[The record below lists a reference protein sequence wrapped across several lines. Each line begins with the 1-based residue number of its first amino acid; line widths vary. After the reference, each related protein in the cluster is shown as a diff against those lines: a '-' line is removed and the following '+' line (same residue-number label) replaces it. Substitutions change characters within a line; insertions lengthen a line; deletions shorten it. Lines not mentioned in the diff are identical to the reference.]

1 MKISGQI
8 KDLQN
13 LLNEKENFI
22 EKMLTNKHE
31 LERKFEVELDML
43 KNQHEVELLSLEQR
57 LEDAHQE
64 KRDELQTSLN
74 NERQTT
80 GRLRDEINT
89 MQNQG
94 GSAEINILHEELMST
109 KLRYENEISHLKQQL
124 ETVKSEKDDLARKR
138 ANEKKEIDGNGMK
151 ERNTEE
157 IETLRY
163 LVQEKDILINDLKKN
178 LDSGDTK
185 TEDDKLYSDKD
196 LATKL
201 EELRRKLATEHEHH
215 MELANQLWRKK
226 FEKDES
232 TGKIW

>member
-89 MQNQG
+89 IQNQG
-94 GSAEINILHEELMST
+94 ASAEINILHEELMST

-138 ANEKKEIDGNGMK
+138 ANEKKEIDSMK

-196 LATKL
+196 LTTKL
-201 EELRRKLATEHEHH
+201 EELRRKLATEHEHN

-226 FEKDES
+226 FEKNES